1 MNVDV
6 ENLSFNNI
14 QGNDK
19 NKTFNCILA
28 EFVASKTHNSLL
40 AMDSLI
46 EPEID
51 SNKQRD
57 HNQDIPP
64 PNHEL

>member
-1 MNVDV
+1 M
-6 ENLSFNNI
+6 I
-14 QGNDK
+14 
-19 NKTFNCILA
+19 KTKHFNCILA